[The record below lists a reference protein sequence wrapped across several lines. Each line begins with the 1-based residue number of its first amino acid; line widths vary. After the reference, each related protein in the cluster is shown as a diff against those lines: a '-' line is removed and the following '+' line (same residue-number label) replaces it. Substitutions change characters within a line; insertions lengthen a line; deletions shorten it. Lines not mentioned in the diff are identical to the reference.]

1 MQIFKGSIHN
11 TSLSNQRVAEA
22 YFISL
27 FAFLA
32 YLILF
37 IYILLFSPTL
47 SISYHSL
54 LYYISFCG
62 LFIEGLDSKKI
73 IDIVS
78 ETCKPELSMQNR
90 YNLDFDKRTYSEE
103 LDTKSFP
110 LFALL

>member
-1 MQIFKGSIHN
+1 MQIFKGIIHN
-11 TSLSNQRVAEA
+11 TLRSNQRVVAA
-22 YFISL
+22 YFMSL
-27 FAFLA
+27 FAFLT

-54 LYYISFCG
+54 LYFISFCG

-78 ETCKPELSMQNR
+78 ETCKAELS
-90 YNLDFDKRTYSEE
+90 DAK
-103 LDTKSFP
+103 P
-110 LFALL
+110 I